1 LPFAHF
7 DKEETYMRIRRRS
20 AVIALLAATLGVGM
34 YAIMANAAI
43 PKGTGVKCSAP
54 RPRPTTDNQ
63 SCLNFQFLPN
73 TGLSATTRS
82 PGSIE
87 FRVNQSAYAHPND
100 TANGG
105 FTSKVQLFLDS
116 DFALT
121 PGTLPKCTA
130 TMLANKNPHD
140 ALVACGPLGSNNAW
154 LSPTTSTVFNGQAD
168 TNGGLHGCVLAF
180 NGKPDINSHPTV
192 VLYTRLYFA
201 NPPPTTCPNPRTDT
215 TGVTNVTLTG
225 VLTTVSAPY
234 GKKLTVAN
242 IPTSGDALRDFDAK
256 IKRGNYVSGKCS
268 GHNGTIG
275 GSKYWKVKAQ
285 WTYSGTPGSNGQ
297 PDDVANATQN
307 CSN

>member
-1 LPFAHF
+1 
-7 DKEETYMRIRRRS
+7 MRIRRRS
-20 AVIALLAATLGVGM
+20 AVIVLLAATLGVGM
-34 YAIMANAAI
+34 YAIIANAAI

-63 SCLNFQFLPN
+63 SCLNFAFLPN

-105 FTSKVQLFLDS
+105 FTSKVQLSLDS

-130 TMLANKNPHD
+130 TMVKTKTPHD

-154 LSPTTSTVFNGQAD
+154 LSLSTATKFNGQAD

-180 NGKPDINSHPTV
+180 NGQPSNGNPTV
-192 VLYTRLYFA
+192 VLYTRLYFG

-215 TGVTNVTLTG
+215 TGVTNITLTG
-225 VLTTVSAPY
+225 VLTTTAAPY

-242 IPTSGDALRDFDAK
+242 IPTSGDALNDFDAK
-256 IKRGNYVSGKCS
+256 IQRGTYVTGKCS
-268 GHNGTIG
+268 GHNGTIS
-275 GSKYWKVKAQ
+275 GSKYWRVKNQ

-297 PDDVANATQN
+297 PDDIAKGNTQL